1 MKKKI
6 LGAAGV
12 AAIAAIVFFASKANA
27 NNKNID
33 LSSLVK
39 INTASAE
46 CSSSHGFGGGKCL
59 TLSQICVG
67 DPGNSE
73 CDFGW

>member
-6 LGAAGV
+6 LGAAGIV
-12 AAIAAIVFFASKANA
+12 AIATVAFFATQSKAS
-27 NNKNID
+27 NNDVD
-33 LSSLVK
+33 LTSLLK

-67 DPGNSE
+67 DPGNNQ

>member
-6 LGAAGV
+6 LGAAGI
-12 AAIAAIVFFASKANA
+12 AAIAVAAFFATNTKAN
-27 NNKNID
+27 NNDVD
-33 LSSLVK
+33 LTSLLK

-46 CSSSHGFGGGKCL
+46 CSSSVGVGGGKCL

-67 DPGNSE
+67 DPGNNE